1 MSSLSLSELNTQIEE
16 CEKKLKE
23 LKQLRITGYAF
34 MRYFRITSKDHV
46 NKLKNLKVEATYEYN
61 DHCHDE
67 YGHDTEAYLKVTFGD
82 NEYLKIDYKEAQG
95 AGTESRYMPTI
106 ECDIDV
112 TKKAKKLL
120 FKNLE
125 NIDMDDYEH
134 DEAYQEFRDIIEKIV
149 GN

>member
-82 NEYLKIDYKEAQG
+82 NEYLEIDYKEAQG

-106 ECDIDV
+106 ECDINV
-112 TKKAKKLL
+112 TKKAKYL

-125 NIDMDDYEH
+125 NVDIDDYEH
-134 DEAYQEFRDIIEKIV
+134 DEAYREFRDIIEKIV